1 MVLRR
6 PHPTDA
12 HPLYAAT
19 HGSPDAE
26 ETWRFVSYGPW
37 ADAGAM
43 AGWISGLLESA
54 DPRWY
59 TVEASVGGLAGMAA
73 FLNHEPDD
81 RRIEIGHIWYTP
93 AWRRTSAN
101 SEVVLLM
108 GSHAFEA
115 MHCHRLE
122 WKCDAEN
129 AGSRA
134 AAERLGFTFEGVF
147 RRHMIVRG
155 RNRDT
160 AWYSIVDEE
169 WPAVAAAL
177 RRWLYAEPR
186 DPAGRPR
193 RSLVEVRA
201 SLASG
206 E

>member
-1 MVLRR
+1 M
-6 PHPTDA
+6 
-12 HPLYAAT
+12 
-19 HGSPDAE
+19 
-26 ETWRFVSYGPW
+26 SYGPW
-37 ADAGAM
+37 PDVEGM
-43 AGWISGLLESA
+43 ATWMARLLESA
-54 DPRWY
+54 DPWWY
-59 TVEASVGGLAGMAA
+59 TVEATDGRLAGMAA

-81 RRIEIGHIWYTP
+81 RRIEIGHIWY
-93 AWRRTSAN
+93 ASEWRRTSAN

-115 MHCHRLE
+115 MRCRRLE

-134 AAERLGFTFEGVF
+134 AADRLGFIFEGVF
-147 RRHMIVRG
+147 RQHMIVKG

-186 DPAGRPR
+186 DPTGRPQ
-193 RSLVEVRA
+193 RSLAEIRA
-201 SLASG
+201 FPSVGRVTPMSN
-206 E
+206 ER